1 MRGALIFASASVL
14 FAVGCGSSGSESSSS
29 DAQPFVDALVDDMT
43 TVDERGDFVL
53 GDDDAGCLAP
63 RLVEIVGMDAIER
76 SQATPEEFAKAD
88 SLSELDLTVDSRDE
102 EEIVE
107 AFNQCLDEDS
117 LLPGFADSFGVEQ
130 VPEACTAFFSTETW
144 APIFAATYAH
154 GSEAEITDLFADAP
168 GACAERLMLSAAVAE
183 GDLATAQADCT
194 ADRLDD
200 DDAQEVWRAILADSE
215 TWTTTNPE
223 LATVFQKAINSCV

>member
-1 MRGALIFASASVL
+1 
-14 FAVGCGSSGSESSSS
+14 
-29 DAQPFVDALVDDMT
+29 MT

-53 GDDDAGCLAP
+53 GDDNAGCLAP

-130 VPEACTAFFSTETW
+130 VPEACNEFFSTETW
-144 APIFAATYAH
+144 APFSPRHMRTAVKPKSRTFSPTH
-154 GSEAEITDLFADAP
+154 RAP
-168 GACAERLMLSAAVAE
+168 VPSA
-183 GDLATAQADCT
+183 
-194 ADRLDD
+194 
-200 DDAQEVWRAILADSE
+200 
-215 TWTTTNPE
+215 
-223 LATVFQKAINSCV
+223 